1 MTWLENLRIQTKQK
15 TKEVKDLRSRIELK
29 ENRQETE
36 RKLRTKS
43 GFSNE

>member
-1 MTWLENLRIQTKQK
+1 MQTKQR
-15 TKEVKDLRSRIELK
+15 TKEARDLSSRIELK
-29 ENRQETE
+29 EDQQKTE